1 MKRAIWILAVL
12 LSHWRRHPMQLATL
26 LIGLISATA
35 LWSGVQALNQQAR
48 IAYDRAAATFG
59 GSRTAML
66 VGRDSATFPQRL
78 FVDLRR
84 AGWPVS
90 PMLEGRVQIDG
101 RSFRLL
107 GVEPVTLP
115 SEVGTAPVVSR
126 GSLQAF
132 VTPPGEMLVAPETL
146 RDLGL
151 KEGERPQ
158 ASGVILPPLRVQ
170 AELAPGALVVDI
182 GIAQDILKLPGHVS
196 RLLVGKSKGKSMA
209 PDATLQSVAGE
220 RLRLVEPSAE
230 SDLERLTDSF
240 HLNLTAFG
248 LLSFFVGLFIVN
260 SAIGL
265 AFEQRLPMLRTLRA
279 CGVSARMINTVL
291 VIELLSLALVAG
303 LIGLVCGYFI
313 AASLLPDVAASL
325 RGLYGAQIPGQ
336 LSLKPVWW
344 LAGVAISILGALA
357 AAAASLI
364 KAIRMPVL
372 ATAQPQAWQQ
382 AQRRWL
388 MFQSAAAVA
397 VFAVAAALIRFGD
410 SLIAGFAVLAALMLG
425 AALILPMVL
434 QIALAIGQRSA
445 RAPVGIWFWAD
456 SRQQLS
462 GLSLALMALLLAL
475 AVNVGVGTM
484 VDSFS
489 RTFLVWLDGRLAA
502 DVYVSAASDA
512 QAKEIKAWLRDR
524 PEVEAILPG
533 GRADTQF
540 GGAPIEVLGL
550 PDHSTYRDNWPLLE
564 STANAWVR
572 LRPGDTCLVSEQ
584 LARRMK
590 LGLGDHIDVPAPGGN
605 WPLEIVGIYA
615 DYGNPKGQIAVN
627 FAALTRRFPQTPQTR
642 LGLRVAPDRIAPLI
656 TALQEKFALDDRSV
670 ADQATMKRESKRIF
684 NRTFSVT
691 AALNA
696 FTLGVA
702 GIALLTSLLTLA
714 NSRLPQLAPL
724 WAIGLT
730 RRRLAALELLK
741 TMAVALITALFALPL
756 GLLVAWCLLAIVN
769 VKAFGWRLP
778 FHVFPLQLIEL
789 LAVAMAAAL
798 CAAALPVARLAR
810 MQPASLI
817 RIFVNER

>member
-1 MKRAIWILAVL
+1 MRRALWILAVL

-66 VGRDSATFPQRL
+66 VAKDSATFPQTL

-90 PMLEGRVQIDG
+90 PILESRVQIDG

-115 SEVGTAPVVSR
+115 SEVGNAPAVGR

-132 VTPPGEMLVAPETL
+132 VTPPGEMLVALETL
-146 RDLGL
+146 RDFGL
-151 KEGERPQ
+151 REGERPQ
-158 ASGVILPPLRVQ
+158 ANGTSLPPLRVQ
-170 AELAPGALVVDI
+170 AELAPGALIVDI
-182 GIAQDILKLPGHVS
+182 GIAQDILKMPGQVS
-196 RLLVGKSKGKSMA
+196 RLLVGKSKA
-209 PDATLQSVAGE
+209 PHAALESVAGDK
-220 RLRLVEPSAE
+220 LRLVEPSAE
-230 SDLERLTDSF
+230 SELERLTDSF

-279 CGVSARMINTVL
+279 CGVSARMLNTVL
-291 VIELLSLALVAG
+291 VIELVSLALVAG

-344 LAGVAISILGALA
+344 FAGIAISILGALA
-357 AAAASLI
+357 AAAASLA

-388 MFQSAAAVA
+388 IIQSAAALA
-397 VFAVAAALIRFGD
+397 VFAVAAGLIWFGD

-434 QIALAIGQRSA
+434 QIALAFGQRSA

-484 VDSFS
+484 VESFN

-502 DVYVSAASDA
+502 DVYISAASDQ

-524 PEVEAILPG
+524 PEIQAILPG
-533 GRADTQF
+533 GRADTQL

-550 PDHSTYRDNWPLLE
+550 PDHATYRDNWPLLE
-564 STANAWVR
+564 SAANAWVR
-572 LRPGDTCLVSEQ
+572 LRPGDACLVSEQ
-584 LARRMK
+584 LSRRMK
-590 LGLGDHIDVPAPGGN
+590 LAIGDRIEVPAPGGN

-627 FAALTRRFPQTPQTR
+627 FAALTRRFPQTPMTR
-642 LGLRVAPDRIAPLI
+642 MGVRVAPDKIAPLV
-656 TALQEKFALDDRSV
+656 TALQETFGLDDRNI
-670 ADQATMKRESKRIF
+670 ADQARMKMESKRVF

-778 FHVFPLQLIEL
+778 FHVFPLQLLEL
-789 LAVAMAAAL
+789 LAVALAAAF
-798 CAAALPVARLAR
+798 CAAALPVVRLAR

>member
-1 MKRAIWILAVL
+1 MRRALWILAVL

-48 IAYDRAAATFG
+48 FAYDRAAATFG

-66 VGRDSATFPQRL
+66 VAKDSATFPQTL

-90 PMLEGRVQIDG
+90 PILEGRVQIDG

-115 SEVGTAPVVSR
+115 SEVGNAPTVGR

-132 VTPPGEMLVAPETL
+132 VTPPGEMLVALETL
-146 RDLGL
+146 RDFGL
-151 KEGERPQ
+151 REGERPQ
-158 ASGVILPPLRVQ
+158 ANGTSLPPLRVQ
-170 AELAPGALVVDI
+170 AELAPGALIVDI
-182 GIAQDILKLPGHVS
+182 GIAQDILKMPGQVS
-196 RLLVGKSKGKSMA
+196 RLLVGKSKA
-209 PDATLQSVAGE
+209 PHAALESVAGDK
-220 RLRLVEPSAE
+220 LRLVEPSAE
-230 SDLERLTDSF
+230 SELERLTDSF

-279 CGVSARMINTVL
+279 CGVSARMLNTVL
-291 VIELLSLALVAG
+291 VIELVSLALVAG

-344 LAGVAISILGALA
+344 FAGIAISILGALA
-357 AAAASLI
+357 AAAASLA

-388 MFQSAAAVA
+388 IIQSAAALA
-397 VFAVAAALIRFGD
+397 VFAVAAGLIWFGD

-434 QIALAIGQRSA
+434 QIALGFGQRSA

-484 VDSFS
+484 VESFN

-502 DVYVSAASDA
+502 DVYISAASDQ

-524 PEVEAILPG
+524 PEAEAILPG
-533 GRADTQF
+533 GRADTQL

-550 PDHSTYRDNWPLLE
+550 PDHATYRDNWPLLE
-564 STANAWVR
+564 SAANAWVR
-572 LRPGDTCLVSEQ
+572 LRPGDACLVSEQ
-584 LARRMK
+584 LSRRMK
-590 LGLGDHIDVPAPGGN
+590 LAIGDRIEVPAPGGN

-627 FAALTRRFPQTPQTR
+627 FAALTRRFPQTPMTR
-642 LGLRVAPDRIAPLI
+642 MGLRVAPDKIAPLV
-656 TALQEKFALDDRSV
+656 TALQETFGLDDRNI
-670 ADQATMKRESKRIF
+670 ADQARMKTESKRVF

-778 FHVFPLQLIEL
+778 FHVFPLQLLEL
-789 LAVAMAAAL
+789 LAVALAAAF
-798 CAAALPVARLAR
+798 CAAALPVVRLAR

>member
-1 MKRAIWILAVL
+1 MRRALWILAVL

-66 VGRDSATFPQRL
+66 VARDSATFPQTL

-107 GVEPVTLP
+107 GIEPVTLP
-115 SEVGTAPVVSR
+115 PEVGNAPTVGR
-126 GSLQAF
+126 GSLQSF

-151 KEGERPQ
+151 KEGERPE
-158 ASGVILPPLRVQ
+158 ANGMSLPPLRVQ
-170 AELAPGALVVDI
+170 AELAPGALIVDI
-182 GIAQDILKLPGHVS
+182 GIAQDILKMPGQVS
-196 RLLVGKSKGKSMA
+196 RLLVGRSKA
-209 PDATLQSVAGE
+209 PHATLESVAGDK
-220 RLRLVEPSAE
+220 LRLVEPSAE

-279 CGVSARMINTVL
+279 CGVSARMLNTVL
-291 VIELLSLALVAG
+291 VIELVSLALVAG

-313 AASLLPDVAASL
+313 AAALLPNVAASL

-344 LAGVAISILGALA
+344 FAGIAISILGALA
-357 AAAASLI
+357 AAAASLA

-388 MFQSAAAVA
+388 IIQSAAALA
-397 VFAVAAALIRFGD
+397 VFAVAAGLIWFGD

-434 QIALAIGQRSA
+434 QIALAFGQRSA

-484 VDSFS
+484 VESFN

-502 DVYVSAASDA
+502 EVYISAASDQ

-533 GRADTQF
+533 GRADTQL

-550 PDHSTYRDNWPLLE
+550 PDHATYRDSWPLLE
-564 STANAWVR
+564 SAANAWVR

-584 LARRMK
+584 LSRRMK
-590 LGLGDHIDVPAPGGN
+590 LAIGDHIEVPAPGGN

-627 FAALTRRFPQTPQTR
+627 FAALTRRFPQTPMTR
-642 LGLRVAPDRIAPLI
+642 MGLRVAPDKIAPLI
-656 TALQEKFALDDRSV
+656 IALQEKFGLDDRNI
-670 ADQATMKRESKRIF
+670 ADQARMKTESKRVF

-789 LAVAMAAAL
+789 LAVALAAAF